1 MITKNEMLAL
11 LKQEVSPALGCT
23 EPICAALAAADAAK
37 AVGGTV
43 KSIYAEMNP
52 NLYKNGMSVSIPGSP
67 RMGMDV
73 AVALGSLLRNPE
85 KKLEV
90 MEDITPQILKNAY
103 TLLDN
108 NVVKV
113 RIDDAEKDLFVKV
126 MVTTSK
132 GVGTT
137 IIRSAHTNIIHTSV
151 DGKIVFSKDHD
162 AQSSDDDVIE
172 RLKGMTLAEIRELV
186 DKATL
191 KELQFMMDG
200 VKMNEELAQYDID
213 HRGGVGIAATIK
225 AEIDAGVL
233 SDSLR
238 SRVML
243 KAAAAAEGRL
253 GGCPLPTMSS
263 SGSGTKGVVVILP
276 IYEVAKYVKAS
287 ELMTCKALAYGHLL
301 NRYINAYMGKL
312 GAVCTCSMASATAT
326 CAAMTWLY
334 GGTDEQI
341 GYSVRNMTAAVSGMI
356 CDGGKVGCA
365 LKAIMTTTAALAN
378 SLLASKDVVVHVTDG
393 ICAETPEQCI
403 RNMAR
408 VGNPGMLLT
417 DKEILDI
424 MLEKS
429 GK

>member
-172 RLKGMTLAEIRELV
+172 RLKGMTLAEIREWV
-186 DKATL
+186 DK
-191 KELQFMMDG
+191 EH
-200 VKMNEELAQYDID
+200 VKDL
-213 HRGGVGIAATIK
+213 
-225 AEIDAGVL
+225 
-233 SDSLR
+233 
-238 SRVML
+238 
-243 KAAAAAEGRL
+243 
-253 GGCPLPTMSS
+253 
-263 SGSGTKGVVVILP
+263 
-276 IYEVAKYVKAS
+276 
-287 ELMTCKALAYGHLL
+287 
-301 NRYINAYMGKL
+301 
-312 GAVCTCSMASATAT
+312 
-326 CAAMTWLY
+326 
-334 GGTDEQI
+334 
-341 GYSVRNMTAAVSGMI
+341 
-356 CDGGKVGCA
+356 
-365 LKAIMTTTAALAN
+365 
-378 SLLASKDVVVHVTDG
+378 
-393 ICAETPEQCI
+393 
-403 RNMAR
+403 
-408 VGNPGMLLT
+408 
-417 DKEILDI
+417 
-424 MLEKS
+424 
-429 GK
+429 